1 MEILI
6 VVTLMVII
14 SAIGWVNLQDFRA
27 RSDLDSQA
35 QQIVSTLRKAQNNTL
50 GSKNSSSY
58 GVYFQSDSYNL
69 FQGTSYNAGDPGNE
83 AHLLPVAVE
92 ISSISLGGGSAV
104 VFQRV
109 NGRTNNT
116 GSLTLRLKASPATTR
131 AITIEP
137 SGNVSIEAA
146 TTLGNTRISDSRHLH
161 FDFSW
166 SIQNASTLNLAF
178 SDPPNPITTQVIP
191 MVSYFN
197 AGKTVFDWSGTV
209 TVGGQDQILR
219 VHTHNLTATSTA
231 LSIHRDRRFNTKS
244 LAVDIDGKSI
254 VSYTSAGDPTAGL
267 YGGTMSI
274 Q

>member
-6 VVTLMVII
+6 VITLIVII
-14 SAIGWVNLQDFRA
+14 STIGWVNVQDFRA
-27 RSDLDSQA
+27 QSDLDSKA

-58 GVYFQSDSYNL
+58 GVYFQSDSYSL
-69 FQGTSYNAGDPGNE
+69 FQGISYNAGDPGNE
-83 AHLLPVAVE
+83 THLLPVAVE

-109 NGRTNNT
+109 NGRTNNA
-116 GSLTLRLKASPATTR
+116 GSLALRLKASPATTR

-161 FDFSW
+161 FDLSW

-178 SDPPNPITTQVIP
+178 SDPPNPTIEQAIP
-191 MVSYFN
+191 MASYFN

-219 VHTHNLTATSTA
+219 VHTHNLTATSTV
-231 LSIHRDRRFNTKS
+231 LSIHRDRRFTTKA
-244 LAVDIDGKSI
+244 LAVNIDGKSI

-267 YGGTMSI
+267 YGGTMNI